1 MKKLNSELFAV
12 TGSLPSADKAARIA
26 RRAARV
32 QSMFKEAVEHIYKEN
47 APYVLAHVNAVYIKD
62 EPVGAVDE
70 GNTVRTLM
78 VYMDDGNFRSDVYS
92 RQHLIML
99 LLHERF
105 GEKVEVFKAFPSRFN
120 MRTRHPYASVD
131 SSSGSL
137 AAPCVRV
144 ALDGEEQARALRV
157 GELIDDARVRASF
170 LKAMTTSLECEKGEK
185 AAKARKIR

>member
-62 EPVGAVDE
+62 EPVGAVGE

-131 SSSGSL
+131 SSSDSS
-137 AAPCVRV
+137 APCVRV
-144 ALDGEEQARALRV
+144 ALDSEERARALRV

>member
-131 SSSGSL
+131 SSSGSS
-137 AAPCVRV
+137 AAPCARV
-144 ALDGEEQARALRV
+144 ALDGEERARALRV
-157 GELIDDARVRASF
+157 GELIEDTRVRASF